1 LDLDAEFE
9 KNAGLEPIF
18 NMYAGFAVFFKAYS
32 GLKEE
37 GVIPTHVVCLYR
49 CTCNPL
55 IFNVKVPINKKYV
68 YALY

>member
-1 LDLDAEFE
+1 
-9 KNAGLEPIF
+9 
-18 NMYAGFAVFFKAYS
+18 MYAGFAVFFKAYS

>member
-1 LDLDAEFE
+1 MDAEFE

-18 NMYAGFAVFFKAYS
+18 NMYVGLAIFFKAYS
-32 GLKEE
+32 GFNGE
-37 GVIPTHVVCLYR
+37 GVIPPQVVCLY
-49 CTCNPL
+49 TCNPL